1 MESTFAAFSTITAMA
16 PSLPLLTISK
26 ALHSHFSGARHLRP
40 LLLARSSPASRS
52 LGCFR
57 ASRIV
62 SSSSLCYRTLG
73 AAVLPVIRRRLQCLS
88 SSSPSF
94 RSISSGG
101 GGGFGGY
108 NGGSGGGGGGGSDSG
123 DLKAKLGGGVSVP
136 SSDIIILDVGVRS
149 LSLSLDD
156 LKFTS
161 RLLCLTTLMLYLIEG
176 DDMWWLFSKCEEN
189 TGKPSKQPLKPKLM
203 LLCMFFTKCS
213 SGYFDLKKKKVFLF
227 SSL

>member
-26 ALHSHFSGARHLRP
+26 ALHRHFSGARHLRP

-62 SSSSLCYRTLG
+62 SSSSLCYRSLG

-101 GGGFGGY
+101 GGIGGY
-108 NGGSGGGGGGGSDSG
+108 NGGSGGGGGGGGGSESG

-136 SSDIIILDVGVRS
+136 SSDIIILDVGVS
-149 LSLSLDD
+149 SSYLS
-156 LKFTS
+156 
-161 RLLCLTTLMLYLIEG
+161 
-176 DDMWWLFSKCEEN
+176 
-189 TGKPSKQPLKPKLM
+189 
-203 LLCMFFTKCS
+203 
-213 SGYFDLKKKKVFLF
+213 
-227 SSL
+227 